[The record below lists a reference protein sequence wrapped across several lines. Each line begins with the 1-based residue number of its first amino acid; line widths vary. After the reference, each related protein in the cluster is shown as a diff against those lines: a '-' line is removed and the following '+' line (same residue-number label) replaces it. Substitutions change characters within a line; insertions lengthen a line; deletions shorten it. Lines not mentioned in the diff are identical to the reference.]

1 MNIAVVDPDENIKKF
16 IDSMESFSVIAGAG
30 SGKTGSLVKAL
41 SYISTTYGVPML
53 ASGQK
58 VACITYTN
66 AAVDVI
72 KKRTNLNELFLVS
85 TIHRFMWDQIN
96 SFQSDIRSSIKER
109 IIPKRIEK
117 KNEKTKGNSK
127 EAVKARAQIVRLT
140 SALISVDGVEVFK
153 YSDSGYSD
161 FEKGQLDHDDVID
174 IASDLILNNKSLRRI
189 IGQRFPYIF
198 IDEAQD
204 TFPNVIEAF
213 NSISG
218 EPGLPITGYFGD
230 PVQQI
235 YEKRAGDFQG
245 PPGSYKIEKKI
256 NYRCSIEVI
265 KILKSIRP
273 DLPQDPGSANA
284 QGSVEL
290 LIIRSESGEGERN
303 TYSSRQL
310 VNNLLK
316 FDRALEAVGWQGDDE
331 VKQLYLTRQMIA
343 VRMGFSRLNKL
354 FTGPYS
360 SQHSED
366 SFKEGSH
373 YLISPFVNT
382 LVPLINYLDSEDWG
396 AISALLR
403 ETSPAL
409 DSEGKNKSKSLRDV
423 SREIR
428 KNIEELSR
436 LWTSSTT
443 YQVLRFARDN
453 DLFKSNQ
460 RLDEHLSRSPREE
473 EYDDEIHYL
482 DKADW
487 LCDEFF
493 KLTCEELPPLYKF
506 INKMTPYSTQHG
518 VKGDEFPKVLVVF
531 DDVEANWN
539 QYSFSKLFMPKT
551 SGREPTDGQR
561 TKSYNLAYV
570 CFSRAAK
577 DLKIMIFSSNPEAA
591 KIEIESSGLFGSA
604 KITLFM

>member
-1 MNIAVVDPDENIKKF
+1 MNIAVVDPDEEIKKF
-16 IDSMESFSVIAGAG
+16 IDSKTSFWVVAGAG

-41 SYISTTYGVPML
+41 NYISTSYGVLML

-96 SFQSDIRSSIKER
+96 SFQSDIRSSIRER

-117 KNEKTKGNSK
+117 KKEKIKGNSK
-127 EAVKARAQIVRLT
+127 EAIKARAQIVRLA
-140 SALISVDGVEVFK
+140 SALISVDSVEVFK

-245 PPGSYKIEKKI
+245 PSGSYKIEKKI

-316 FDRALEAVGWQGDDE
+316 FDRALEAVGWQGDGE

-343 VRMGFSRLNKL
+343 VRLGFSNLNKL
-354 FTGPYS
+354 FTGTYS

-366 SFKEGSH
+366 AFKEGSH
-373 YLISPFVNT
+373 YLVSPFVNT
-382 LVPLINYLDSEDWG
+382 LVPLINYFYSGDWG

-409 DSEGKNKSKSLRDV
+409 DPEGKNKSKSLREV

-539 QYSFSKLFMPKT
+539 QYSFSKLFTPKT
-551 SGREPTDGQR
+551 AGREPTDGQK

-591 KIEIESSGLFGSA
+591 KREIESSGLFDSA